1 METVQILEDVD
12 GTVEKESQTFDE
24 ELMEDTL
31 PEETYQDVEYLDMDM
46 IDIESG
52 ICFRST
58 V

>member
-12 GTVEKESQTFDE
+12 ETVEKESQTFDE
-24 ELMEDTL
+24 EFMEDTL

-46 IDIESG
+46 MIESG